1 MSMGCGSG
9 ASDSQY
15 EVTAWV
21 QTFGSFAMLT
31 VNTSR
36 SGHLPFG
43 DVFKFE
49 NESEALNV
57 LSEVKAI
64 GSDITED
71 SEGKRVEFNIN
82 EAGIVQLHALFG
94 KYEKHNVEKSKSTIT
109 KITSRAVEASLSGK
123 GLGGSSDPDAP
134 CSVM

>member
-1 MSMGCGSG
+1 MGHG
-9 ASDSQY
+9 AGTGTNQY
-15 EVTAWV
+15 KVTAWV
-21 QTFGSFAMLT
+21 QELTGYAMLT
-31 VNTSR
+31 VSTSP
-36 SGHLPFG
+36 HLGNVPFS
-43 DVFKFE
+43 DVFKFK

-94 KYEKHNVEKSKSTIT
+94 KYGAYKVEEPKRTTTQK
-109 KITSRAVEASLSGK
+109 TSRSVETLLSGQ
-123 GLGGSSDPDAP
+123 GAGGSSDPDEI